1 MWTLL
6 CPPPPITGLGLV
18 FGCRWDHAVLGLL
31 GQHREAV
38 GPGGRR
44 AAVRGDQVG
53 LGALGG
59 ENRGCFCGVGGG
71 GPTHLLP
78 PPPYTGRGQQCCV
91 SPSAPMPSSQEP
103 MIKQWLR
110 TTRGVSPAPHVR
122 GWGRLGVTALTPHP
136 PHHPIAAPQA
146 PVRSYKPHSS
156 AVLALA
162 ADDRLIV
169 SGSEDRTLV
178 VIDRRADGVL
188 QRLQVGLT
196 PKCGADPQVWG
207 WGGGR
212 GSIPFEPFTI
222 WGLRSTFEGWIWG
235 WGFGVQ
241 HCSPPPPPTPPSPF
255 SPHRPPHKPLFCP
268 TAAALPPLHVLS
280 GNTAL
285 GWGQPGPG
293 PRLRE
298 QRRPLPGRAGMGPSI
313 GLGGGRGGSLG
324 L

>member
-1 MWTLL
+1 
-6 CPPPPITGLGLV
+6 
-18 FGCRWDHAVLGLL
+18 
-31 GQHREAV
+31 
-38 GPGGRR
+38 
-44 AAVRGDQVG
+44 
-53 LGALGG
+53 
-59 ENRGCFCGVGGG
+59 
-71 GPTHLLP
+71 
-78 PPPYTGRGQQCCV
+78 
-91 SPSAPMPSSQEP
+91 

-241 HCSPPPPPTPPSPF
+241 HCSPPPSHTSLPFLPTPPAP
-255 SPHRPPHKPLFCP
+255 
-268 TAAALPPLHVLS
+268 
-280 GNTAL
+280 
-285 GWGQPGPG
+285 
-293 PRLRE
+293 
-298 QRRPLPGRAGMGPSI
+298 
-313 GLGGGRGGSLG
+313 
-324 L
+324 